1 MASIKT
7 ANANHMFATA
17 LKVHLIRK
25 TLIYSGIK
33 VSDEK
38 TATSFEFK
46 CQLQI

>member
-17 LKVHLIRK
+17 FKVNLLRK

-38 TATSFEFK
+38 TAMGFELK